1 MGEVERLLV
10 ESLGEPKLKKVC
22 EEISEVIRKNELN
35 KKPVLCRYL
44 FSYMADV
51 ISGWNRRQRSQ
62 E

>member
-22 EEISEVIRKNELN
+22 EEIAEVIRKNELN

-51 ISGWNRRQRSQ
+51 ISGWNRQ
-62 E
+62 